1 LTLSQSMYTFSTN
14 SDWQDFGSRIDLQQ
28 LLLDHSL
35 DHIRNARWFGGKAYE
50 IRYVRP
56 DHCISFVNSGHTFYF
71 FIAEIGYAHHNAE
84 FYLIPLA
91 LADVKKDEDVVILA
105 NWNELQIV
113 DATSLPAFHRAMF
126 ESVIQGADVKSSND
140 RLVFDCGFGLN
151 KDQLYISSRNP
162 GVDQSNSSIFFNE
175 KYFMKIYRKLFLE
188 TNPEV
193 EMLKF
198 LTEEGGYANVPA
210 YRGSLIWSRK
220 NIAPVTFALMMY
232 KIDAQKDNWATTGD
246 ELNDFLQSFIQGSFS
261 IHEFVFEHV
270 ELLAKRT
277 AEMHAALASETSL
290 KGFKTEKF
298 NPVYRAWLFDH
309 LKNLVDGRIQMLQ
322 ENHHLLDDEAKRMAQ
337 LLIDKR
343 ETVLKFFEKIKK
355 KPLKSLRTRIHGD
368 FHLGQVLY
376 TGGDFIIIDFEG
388 EPESSIADRK
398 IKHSPLKDV
407 AGMIRSFHYAVSAKL
422 FYSNE
427 TKDKDRLSLQ
437 KAADRW
443 FYLIRETFT
452 ETYLQALGP
461 QQKLYANKAEINFLF
476 LLHLLEKAIYEV
488 GYELNGRPD
497 WLKIPLKGIEQ
508 VINEL
513 EKYEG

>member
-1 LTLSQSMYTFSTN
+1 
-14 SDWQDFGSRIDLQQ
+14 
-28 LLLDHSL
+28 
-35 DHIRNARWFGGKAYE
+35 
-50 IRYVRP
+50 
-56 DHCISFVNSGHTFYF
+56 
-71 FIAEIGYAHHNAE
+71 
-84 FYLIPLA
+84 
-91 LADVKKDEDVVILA
+91 
-105 NWNELQIV
+105 
-113 DATSLPAFHRAMF
+113 
-126 ESVIQGADVKSSND
+126 
-140 RLVFDCGFGLN
+140 
-151 KDQLYISSRNP
+151 
-162 GVDQSNSSIFFNE
+162 
-175 KYFMKIYRKLFLE
+175 MKIYRKLFLE

-198 LTEEGGYANVPA
+198 LTEQGGYANVPA

-277 AEMHAALASETSL
+277 AQMHTALAHETSM
-290 KGFKTEKF
+290 KDFKTEKF
-298 NPVYRAWLFDH
+298 NPAYRTWLFDH
-309 LKNLVDGRIQMLQ
+309 LMSLVDGRISMLQ
-322 ENHHLLDDEAKRMAQ
+322 DNHHLLDEDAKRMAQ
-337 LLIDKR
+337 LLMDKR
-343 ETVLKFFEKIKK
+343 EIVLRFFEKIKK

-368 FHLGQVLY
+368 FHLGQVLH

-388 EPESSIADRK
+388 EPESSISDRK

-427 TKDKDRLSLQ
+427 TKHKDQLSLQ

-452 ETYLQALGP
+452 ETYLHELGP
-461 QQKLYANKAEINFLF
+461 HQKLYANKAEINFLF

>member
-1 LTLSQSMYTFSTN
+1 MYKISTAHA
-14 SDWQDFGSRIDLQQ
+14 WQEFNLHMELQQ
-28 LLLDHSL
+28 LLLDHL
-35 DHIRNARWFGGKAYE
+35 HEHITHARWFGGKAYE
-50 IRYVRP
+50 ISHVRP
-56 DHCISFVNSGHTFYF
+56 DHCIPFIHGTDTFYF
-71 FIAEIGYAHHNAE
+71 FILEVIYNNHEPE
-84 FYLIPLA
+84 FYLLPLA
-91 LADVKKDEDVVILA
+91 LSHMESNIGLQVLA
-105 NWNELQIV
+105 KWNDSYIV
-113 DATSLPAFHRAMF
+113 DATTYTDFHKAMF
-126 ESVIQGADVKSSND
+126 DQVLAGNELKSGND
-140 RLVFDCGFGLN
+140 FLQFDRGNGLN
-151 KDQLYISSRNP
+151 AEQAYVSSRNP

-198 LTEEGGYANVPA
+198 LTEEGGYTNVPA
-210 YRGSLIWSRK
+210 YRGSLVWKRK
-220 NIAPVTFALMMY
+220 SIAPVTFALMMY
-232 KIDAQKDNWATTGD
+232 KIDARKDNWATTGD
-246 ELNDFLQSFIQGSFS
+246 ELNDFLHSFIHGSFS

-277 AEMHAALASETSL
+277 AEMHAALAHETST
-290 KGFKTEKF
+290 KGFQVEKF
-298 NPVYRAWLFDH
+298 NPKYRAWLFDH
-309 LKNLVDGRIQMLQ
+309 LKNLVEGRIRMLKD
-322 ENHHLLDDEAKRMAQ
+322 NHHLLDEEAARMAS
-337 LLIDKR
+337 LLIDKKDV
-343 ETVLKFFEKIKK
+343 VLKFFEKIKK
-355 KPLKSLRTRIHGD
+355 KPIKSLRTRIHGD
-368 FHLGQVLY
+368 YHLGQVLH

-427 TKDKDRLSLQ
+427 TKGMDKLSLQ

-443 FYLIRETFT
+443 FFLIRETFT
-452 ETYLQALGP
+452 ETYLLALGVD
-461 QQKLYANKAEINFLF
+461 QKLYANKAEINFLF